1 MAYKSQVTNKYMG
14 SSFAGRVNPGRE
26 NELTQLAQS
35 LNTLSD
41 AAPRALGAYK
51 DEQVKKAEEQLEY
64 LKSTMSPEELNAYIL
79 KGEDPILSNKWAVSV
94 VDGNVGRF
102 QAGEV
107 IKNIRENYNNYD
119 YKTQSLQDFY
129 SSFLPDINA
138 KSSSFKNGFGV
149 AFNKWSAEEYMK
161 DADMRA
167 VKATEEKHG
176 NVINYLD
183 NTVSDM
189 NEYWTVMSSFNSK
202 LPNTG
207 GDENFFLTT
216 DEMNDVALQHAS
228 FLVANATELG
238 HYDKALQILSM
249 DRGVGKNGQKLG
261 SLLTTKR
268 EDVGN
273 LRSQISNE
281 RFRFETRALQREQ
294 WQETEQ
300 VKNVLLETFT
310 DLDITNT
317 DAISTARKKIQMV
330 DPTMV
335 QTFDRLVNLERV
347 SAVSEGDKSAFL
359 LSIAKG
365 DYDDDPRRM
374 LRDFESSQMPF
385 EMFTTALSV
394 WSGTH
399 TRIANG
405 QEMIYDTNKV
415 YSNSTDLINNSIK
428 RSFQTSLGLDENY
441 NEAIRYSTHYIQTS
455 IIEFEAT
462 GDRTQEERRLF
473 MKDLGDY
480 VSQMYSKEMVTDPPM
495 ANYSDV
501 QAVKEEAEGANTT
514 VENIVNTMTQTVPQF
529 DIDGLLEG
537 NLGEI
542 NLADIDA
549 VNRATTNYLR
559 ANVYPEIAQQVIN
572 QVPAYFQDN
581 IRQFFDTLPRTD
593 FDKIA
598 VAMGIEPNQLYDAMA
613 QYFQGNN

>member
-514 VENIVNTMTQTVPQF
+514 VQNIVNTMTQTVPQF

>member
-300 VKNVLLETFT
+300 IKNVLLETFT

-347 SAVSEGDKSAFL
+347 AAVSEGDKSAFL

-365 DYDDDPRRM
+365 DYDDDPTRM

-405 QEMIYDTNKV
+405 QEMIYDTNRV
-415 YSNSTDLINNSIK
+415 YSNATDLINNSIK

>member
-26 NELTQLAQS
+26 NELTQLAKS

-79 KGEDPILSNKWAVSV
+79 KGEDPILSNKWATSV

-107 IKNIRENYNNYD
+107 IKNIRENYGNYD
-119 YKTQSLQDFY
+119 YEKQTLQEFY
-129 SSFLPDINA
+129 SQYLPDIA
-138 KSSSFKNGFGV
+138 SKSSSYKNGFGV
-149 AFNKWSAEEYMK
+149 AFNKWSSEEYMA

-167 VKATEEKHG
+167 VKATEKKHS
-176 NVINYLD
+176 NVINFLD
-183 NTVSDM
+183 NTVTDM
-189 NEYWTVMSSFNSK
+189 NEYWSVMSSFASK

-207 GDENFFLTT
+207 SDENFFLTT
-216 DEMNDVALQHAS
+216 DEMNNVALQHAS
-228 FLVANATELG
+228 FLVANATELE

-261 SLLTTKR
+261 SLLSTKR

-273 LRSQISNE
+273 LRSQIRSE
-281 RFRFETRALQREQ
+281 RYGFETRELQREQ

-317 DAISTARKKIQMV
+317 DAISTARKQIQMV

-347 SAVSEGDKSAFL
+347 AAVSEGDKSAFL

-428 RSFQTSLGLDENY
+428 RSFQDGMVLNENY

-480 VSQMYSKEMVTDPPM
+480 VSQMYSQQMVVNPPM
-495 ANYSDV
+495 AGFGDV
-501 QAVKEEAEGANTT
+501 QAVQEEAEGANTT

-549 VNRATTNYLR
+549 VNRATANYLR

-598 VAMGIEPNQLYDAMA
+598 VAMGIEPDQLYEAMA

>member
-365 DYDDDPRRM
+365 NYDDDPRRM

-514 VENIVNTMTQTVPQF
+514 VQNIVNTMTQTVPQF